1 MTLRSRIALLAA
13 GAVAVAVVAV
23 ASVVFA
29 VTRSELRRGIDRSLE
44 RFAVEGGGVRV
55 IARGPAT
62 FDREVVGGI
71 EPPPEL
77 QLAVQFLTVEGELTS
92 VTSDELSLPVSERD
106 ILVARGAAPAFLR
119 DVTVAGQHLRMI
131 TAPSQAASPFF
142 EEVGAVQAARSLSE
156 VDASL
161 RNLTVLLVLVA
172 LGGVGLAAAL
182 GLLIA
187 RSALRPVGKLTEA
200 AEQVA
205 RTQDLD
211 AAITVERPD
220 EVGRLAGSF
229 NAMLRALKRSRAQ
242 QHQLVT
248 DAGHELRTPLTSVRT
263 NVEVLARNRDM
274 DPVERA
280 RVLADLN
287 AEMEELTNLVNEL
300 VDLATAEGSTDE
312 EETDV
317 RLDEVGGLV
326 VERARRRSGQRI
338 DFEAT
343 PCVVHGRPTQI
354 ERAASNI
361 VDNACK
367 WNRNGDAI
375 EVSVGDGRFEVHDY
389 GPGIGADDL
398 PHVFDRFYRAPAAR
412 SMPGSGLGLAIV
424 KQVVETHGGRVWA
437 TDADDGGAI
446 VGFELPVIG
455 RATRDPESKS

>member
-23 ASVVFA
+23 AFVVFA
-29 VTRSELRRGIDRSLE
+29 VTRSELRRGIDQSLE
-44 RFAVEGGGVRV
+44 RFSAEGHGVRF
-55 IARGPAT
+55 IARVP
-62 FDREVVGGI
+62 FDRDVVPGI
-71 EPPPEL
+71 ETPPEL
-77 QLAVQFLTVEGELTS
+77 QLAVQLLTVEGERIRVAS
-92 VTSDELSLPVSERD
+92 EAVRLPVSQRD
-106 ILVARGAAPAFLR
+106 ILVARCEERAFLR
-119 DVTVAGQHLRMI
+119 DVTVEGQHLRMI
-131 TAPSQAASPFF
+131 TAPTQVASPFF
-142 EEVGAVQAARSLSE
+142 GEVAAIQAARSLSE

-187 RSALRPVGKLTEA
+187 RSALRPVWKLTEA
-200 AEQVA
+200 AERVA

-211 AAITVERPD
+211 ATITVERSD
-220 EVGRLAGSF
+220 EVGRLARSF
-229 NAMLRALKRSRAQ
+229 NAMLRALKRSRSQ

-248 DAGHELRTPLTSVRT
+248 DASHELRTPLTSVRT
-263 NVEVLARNRDM
+263 NIEVLARNTDM
-274 DPVERA
+274 DPAERA
-280 RVLADLN
+280 RVHADLN

-312 EETDV
+312 EEMDV

-338 DFEAT
+338 DFEAKT
-343 PCVVHGRPTQI
+343 SVVRGRPTQI

-367 WNRNGDAI
+367 WNANGHAI
-375 EVSVGDGRFEVHDY
+375 EVSVDAGRFEVRDY

-398 PHVFDRFYRAPAAR
+398 PHVFDRFYRSPAAR

-437 TDADDGGAI
+437 SDAEDGGAI
-446 VGFELPVIG
+446 VGFELP
-455 RATRDPESKS
+455 TSS